1 MAQSNL
7 QKSMIELGE
16 FWAYFFRIIGYFP
29 SAVKYRQEFW
39 LQVVNTGISATP
51 ILVITAFFMGA
62 ITGVQMGGAINY
74 IIYGAAPMVSGGV
87 VIALIREMVPVLG
100 GLVIVSRVCS
110 SVTAE
115 IGSMVVT
122 EQIDALKVMSVNP
135 EKYIGV
141 PRVLTGLIVM
151 PIIGTLAVIV
161 GIIGAWM
168 SMTLMYDVPT
178 PVFWETSLSMVI
190 LRFYIECLVKMA
202 FFGLVLLMI
211 ATFYGFRTEGGSVG
225 VGNSTVKSVVVGT
238 FTTILLDYALGTFF
252 LIL

>member
-1 MAQSNL
+1 MAQSNI

-16 FWAYFFRIIGYFP
+16 FWAYFFRIISYFP

-39 LQVVNTGISATP
+39 LQVVHTGIAATP

-238 FTTILLDYALGTFF
+238 FTTILLDYVLGTFF
-252 LIL
+252 LVL